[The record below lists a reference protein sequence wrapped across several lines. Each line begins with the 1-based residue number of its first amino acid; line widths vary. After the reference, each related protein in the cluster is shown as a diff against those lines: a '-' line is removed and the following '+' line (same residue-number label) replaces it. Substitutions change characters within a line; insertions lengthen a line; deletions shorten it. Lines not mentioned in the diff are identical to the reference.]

1 VAELRKISPDEL
13 KKILEDHWTWVESE
27 GKKGG
32 KADLSKANLQEADLF
47 GANLQGAVLSDA
59 NLQEAFLQEANLQ
72 KAVLSRANLQEAG
85 LLRANLREANL
96 LEANLQ
102 KASLFLLNLQE
113 VNLIFANLQQ
123 ARGLSESQVRQ
134 AKYWRQAFYNDDFL
148 KELGLPPD
156 HNKKLKKVLA
166 ELEKEKKEAATK
178 K

>member
-1 VAELRKISPDEL
+1 MAELRKISQDEL

-27 GKKGG
+27 GKKGR
-32 KADLSKANLQEADLF
+32 KADLRNANLQGADLF

-72 KAVLSRANLQEAG
+72 KA
-85 LLRANLREANL
+85 
-96 LEANLQ
+96 
-102 KASLFLLNLQE
+102 SLFLVNLQNT
-113 VNLIFANLQQ
+113 NLIFANLQQ

-134 AKYWRQAFYNDDFL
+134 AKNWRQAFYNDDFL

-166 ELEKEKKEAATK
+166 ELEKKKKDAATK

>member
-1 VAELRKISPDEL
+1 MAELRKISPDEL
-13 KKILEDHWTWVESE
+13 KKILEDHRTWVESE
-27 GKKGG
+27 GKEGG

-59 NLQEAFLQEANLQ
+59 NLQEASLFLANLQ
-72 KAVLSRANLQEAG
+72 NT
-85 LLRANLREANL
+85 
-96 LEANLQ
+96 
-102 KASLFLLNLQE
+102 
-113 VNLIFANLQQ
+113 NLIFANLQQ

-134 AKYWRQAFYNDDFL
+134 AKNWRQAFYNDDFL

-166 ELEKEKKEAATK
+166 ELEMKKKKAATK

>member
-1 VAELRKISPDEL
+1 MAKRRGITQGKL
-13 KKILEDHWTWVESE
+13 KKILEVHQTWVESE
-27 GKKGG
+27 GKEGG
-32 KADLSKANLQEADLF
+32 RANLRNANLQGADLF

-72 KAVLSRANLQEAG
+72 KAVLSKADLQDAG

-102 KASLFLLNLQE
+102 KARLFLVTLQ
-113 VNLIFANLQQ
+113 NTHLIFANLQQ

-134 AKYWRQAFYNDDFL
+134 AKNWRQAFYNDDFL

-166 ELEKEKKEAATK
+166 ELEKKKKEAATK